1 MTAEEALCAIEIAP
15 SYKHLFA
22 PTGVDERYRELL
34 ILVHPDKFFTSYDQ
48 ERATKASARLGEFYA
63 QASGK
68 TPQRA
73 VVLGKWIVESPFAKG
88 DVADLYTV
96 TFEKFGTGVV
106 KIARAASDND
116 LMEAEAK
123 ALREIEKWWRTKF
136 KSDKPMLYIPELLDT
151 FQASGRRANVL
162 RKYSEHVSL
171 AAIRKM
177 IPGGVPFRHIVW
189 MMNRLLSAIGHTER
203 AEFIH
208 GGITPDHLLYHP
220 EEHGLVLV
228 GWCSVAKVAAKEPV
242 KIVADAWK
250 NLYPEEVRRKFV
262 AGAGTNIYMAAKCMR
277 WAAESIPARF
287 RALLDWCT
295 AESPSARPRDAWELQ
310 DLWRLLAEEEYGK
323 PRYVKLEL
331 PKR

>member
-15 SYKHLFA
+15 SYKHLFT

-34 ILVHPDKFFTSYDQ
+34 ILVHPDKFFTGYDQ
-48 ERATKASARLGEFYA
+48 ERATNASARLGEFYA
-63 QASGK
+63 QAKGK
-68 TPQRA
+68 TPQHA
-73 VVLGKWIVESPFAKG
+73 VVLGKWIVESPFVKG

-96 TFEKFGTGVV
+96 TSEKFGAGVV

-116 LMEAEAK
+116 LMEAEAQ
-123 ALREIEKWWRTKF
+123 ALKTMWKGP
-136 KSDKPMLYIPELLDT
+136 KPASGTRYLPTLLDT

-177 IPGGVPFRHIVW
+177 IPGGVPFRHVVW

-228 GWCSVAKVAAKEPV
+228 GWCSVANLKTKERI
-242 KIVADAWK
+242 KIVADGWK
-250 NLYPEEVRRKFV
+250 DLYPGEVPRKFV
-262 AGAGTNIYMAAKCMR
+262 AGAGTNIYMAAKCMK
-277 WAAESIPARF
+277 WAAESIPTRF

-310 DLWRLLAEEEYGK
+310 DLWRVLAEEEYGK

-331 PKR
+331 PNR